1 MKKKTIYYWSP
12 FLTEIATSKAVINSA
27 YSLQK
32 YYSNYETVIV
42 DAVGE
47 FSKKI
52 DEINEKKI
60 KIIKLQK
67 YNLIRFL
74 PKRGKLKS
82 RISFLIIFITSFFG
96 LKNILQKD
104 KPDFLI
110 IHLITLLPLVLFFFF
125 NFKTKC
131 ILRISG
137 FPIMSPLRKFL
148 WSFLLKKVD
157 IITCPTKNTLQYIKN
172 LKITDETKLKLL
184 YDPAI
189 SIREIAKKKGQNIS
203 NYNDD
208 FIAVGRL
215 TKQKNFEFLIRNFIE
230 VVKINNGLK
239 LSIFGDGEEK
249 KKLTSLITKYNLE
262 QNVTLRSF
270 KQNIFPYMLKSKSL
284 VLTSDWED
292 PGFVLIESAICRTF
306 LISSNCKNGP
316 VEILDNSKA
325 GLLFE
330 KNKSDDFVRAFK
342 NFLSMSNEEITYKK
356 KNAMKKAKL
365 FTIFNHSKD
374 LHRIINELTSK

>member
-32 YYSNYETVIV
+32 YCSNYETVIV

-47 FSKKI
+47 FSKKKN
-52 DEINEKKI
+52 EIEKKKI

-67 YNLIRFL
+67 YDLVKFL
-74 PKRGKLKS
+74 PKHGKLKS

-96 LKNILQKD
+96 LKKILQKD

-110 IHLITLLPLVLFFFF
+110 IHLITILPLILFFIF

-131 ILRISG
+131 VLRISG

-148 WSFLLKKVD
+148 WSILLKKVD
-157 IITCPTKNTLQYIKN
+157 IITCPTKNTLQYMKN
-172 LKITDETKLKLL
+172 LKITDETKFKLL
-184 YDPAI
+184 YDPVI
-189 SIREIAKKKGQNIS
+189 SMKEIAEKKSQNIS
-203 NYNDD
+203 SYNDD

-215 TKQKNFEFLIRNFIE
+215 TKQKNFGFLIKNFSE
-230 VVKINNGLK
+230 VVKINNSLK
-239 LSIFGDGEEK
+239 LSIFGEGEEK
-249 KKLTSLITKYNLE
+249 KKLTNLITKYNLE
-262 QNVTLRSF
+262 QNVTLRTF

-292 PGFVLIESAICRTF
+292 PGFVLIEAAICRTF

-316 VEILDNSKA
+316 VEILDNNKA

-330 KNKSDDFVRAFK
+330 KSVGDDFVRAFK
-342 NFLSMSNEEITYKK
+342 DFFNMSNEEILHKK

-374 LHRIINELTSK
+374 LHCIIDKIKSE